1 MTRRDFIGNALAA
14 LGFSAL
20 PGGFLFAVPPGW
32 KPKGKP
38 NLVFGVISDT
48 HLRTVHGKS
57 GRPGHNWPN
66 KYFSAALEYFKSQ
79 NVDAVMHC
87 GDFAHRGQVEEMRF
101 HADVWNRIFPGNL
114 APDGHE
120 VVKLFITGNHD
131 TEGALYGDF
140 VKGNYPDPVE
150 RAKHV
155 LMTDMAANWER
166 IWGEKYEPVWHK
178 EVKGYHFFGRN
189 HKVPVEEID
198 PCLEKYGT
206 LLDGNKYSKRP
217 FFYLQ
222 HSRPQGV
229 GAKLLRYR
237 DANPF
242 VFYGHCHWSAASWNI
257 MDVFKGGL
265 PAVQVPSC
273 EPRGCGALVKDTKIA
288 KVKPTRTEQTGK
300 GRQGYVV
307 RLYDEMMVIERR
319 EFGYGGSLGSDW
331 VMPLA
336 ECKVESVKCKVEGD
350 GRGLLRPH
358 PFSKGELKKVI
369 GEPQFRRG
377 AALEICNCENVKL
390 CNYENM
396 EMKEI
401 SQSHNSTISQSHNLT
416 IKIPLADGNPD
427 SRVYAYEVEVK
438 GDGGKAL
445 YKAVYAAGVNLG
457 IGHEPD
463 GGVTKLEIPQT
474 ELPRGETLVVAVTP
488 LTSLGTRGKPLTA
501 EFVFEQS
508 KSKNGEV
515 RFEGSRRPSGR
526 TRRGASR
533 STLLDFSSGIAW

>member
-1 MTRRDFIGNALAA
+1 MNHISRREFLFGAA
-14 LGFSAL
+14 AFGLG
-20 PGGFLFAVPPGW
+20 GWRLFAVPPGW

-319 EFGYGGSLGSDW
+319 EFGYGGSLGADW
-331 VMPLA
+331 VMPF
-336 ECKVESVKCKVEGD
+336 EREEGK
-350 GRGLLRPH
+350 GKREEERIKKPH
-358 PFSKGELKKVI
+358 PFSKDELKKVI
-369 GEPQFRRG
+369 GEPQFG
-377 AALEICNCENVKL
+377 KSVKL
-390 CNYENM
+390 KVESVKL
-396 EMKEI
+396 ESGEDAVRV
-401 SQSHNSTISQSHNLT
+401 S
-416 IKIPLADGNPD
+416 IPLADGNPD
-427 SRVYAYEVEVK
+427 SRVYAYEVEVT
-438 GDGGKAL
+438 GDEGTPKL
-445 YKAVYAAGVNLG
+445 RKAVYAAGVNMG
-457 IGHEPD
+457 IGHEPN
-463 GGVTKLEIPQT
+463 GGVTTLEIPKS
-474 ELPRGETLVVAVTP
+474 ELPSGKTLTVAARP
-488 LTSLGTRGKPLTA
+488 FTSLGTFGKAIAT
-501 EFVFEQS
+501 EFKV
-508 KSKNGEV
+508 
-515 RFEGSRRPSGR
+515 
-526 TRRGASR
+526 
-533 STLLDFSSGIAW
+533 